1 MNKND
6 INSKFCTSCQSYKGI
21 DGGVNRKFRTTARWI
36 CHSCITHK
44 SNSIY
49 RNTSGKVANAQAIIK
64 SLYAAQIMARGQ
76 E

>member
-1 MNKND
+1 MSKNN
-6 INSKFCTSCQSYKGI
+6 INSKFCTSCQSYKDI

-49 RNTSGKVANAQAIIK
+49 RNTSGKVANVPAIIK
-64 SLYAAQIMARGQ
+64 DLCAAQILARG